1 MYNITD
7 DTIDPHSETEELMN
21 NVTTKAT
28 IAAGY
33 DMNDGILR
41 VLFCDGS
48 EAEYNIAEYE
58 DTLNTTMVTRS
69 QLTWLLDNDVFSYVQ
84 LMITGTMQQYL
95 DDYAREHRSM
105 YEGVRDQLM
114 QNNDRATAE
123 YLAREFMMYDS

>member
-48 EAEYNIAEYE
+48 EAEYNIA
-58 DTLNTTMVTRS
+58 DMKIR
-69 QLTWLLDNDVFSYVQ
+69 
-84 LMITGTMQQYL
+84 
-95 DDYAREHRSM
+95 
-105 YEGVRDQLM
+105 
-114 QNNDRATAE
+114 
-123 YLAREFMMYDS
+123 